1 MVKQKVTRGP
11 PRAKGSRIKL
21 TCAYAKCKRKTDVKN
36 VSVKL
41 QLSCKE
47 VLKDQC
53 RKLSAK
59 CKVVRFCCAAH
70 MQRCHLKHVASNP
83 RGGRQP
89 FTTDQIITVYEGL
102 LNLGCAW
109 AAVLAL
115 LQLFTGDRA
124 DAARQCTWAWF
135 SGLDPTQPESPS
147 ISIPK
152 VNGKTV
158 PRTIPLYTP
167 FRDLLWQW
175 AFGGKP
181 LTASDGATWPHPDQ
195 PKGSDD
201 VLFPGFDANGQKRK
215 WNKSVSERAYLRRLT
230 QVADVLC
237 KARAAANSKKLPHPF
252 NGYDLTKLG
261 THSFKKT
268 AVTLM
273 SQHGVPWSVISAITG
288 TSAKMLQTTYDI
300 PTEARQQHALQTTW
314 GDMLPPHGERQDNAK
329 GKTPGKT
336 RFSGCCGAP
345 VHENHKFCTECGQR
359 L

>member
-21 TCAYAKCKRKTDVKN
+21 ACAYAKCKRKTDVKN
-36 VSVKL
+36 VGLKL
-41 QLSCKE
+41 QLSCKK

-70 MQRCHLKHVASNP
+70 MQRCRMKRVVSNP

-89 FTTDQIITVYEGL
+89 FTTEQIIHVYEGL
-102 LNLGCAW
+102 LNVGCAW

-115 LQLFTGDRA
+115 LQLFIGDRA

-135 SGLDPTQPESPS
+135 SGLDPSQPESSS

-158 PRTIPLYTP
+158 ARTIPLYTP

-181 LTASDGATWPHPDQ
+181 LTASDGTTWPHPDQ

-230 QVADVLC
+230 QVADALC
-237 KARAAANSKKLPHPF
+237 KARAAANSKKQPHPF

-261 THSFKKT
+261 THSFKK
-268 AVTLM
+268 
-273 SQHGVPWSVISAITG
+273 
-288 TSAKMLQTTYDI
+288 
-300 PTEARQQHALQTTW
+300 
-314 GDMLPPHGERQDNAK
+314 
-329 GKTPGKT
+329 
-336 RFSGCCGAP
+336 
-345 VHENHKFCTECGQR
+345 R
-359 L
+359 LSP